1 MDISKEQIA
10 ELVKRALLEIDIKEK
25 NEEGEGEIPVGVS
38 NRHIH
43 LSKNDVE

>member
-25 NEEGEGEIPVGVS
+25 KEDGKGEIPVGVS
-38 NRHIH
+38 NRHTVLAVIGP
-43 LSKNDVE
+43 L